1 MNKISAQ
8 QYMIIDVRKKRK
20 PNTKIWLEMCSPG
33 VQNITE
39 KPTE

>member
-8 QYMIIDVRKKRK
+8 QYTITDVRKKRK
-20 PNTKIWLEMCSPG
+20 LNTKIWLEMCGPR
-33 VQNITE
+33 VQNITV